1 MPIETI
7 VPDATTTANP
17 AWSGTVHTLLSDSG
31 ANNTTIAGSATG
43 NSFIVSFGNLTSDVS
58 NGINSIRFY
67 VNGITG
73 APRGTS
79 AVVAFDLLNGSD
91 SSYSYAENKTFTDA
105 TLGTEQAG
113 TERTTSDGSTA
124 WTESDVNGFRMKVV
138 FSSITNASSTI
149 NLDFLKIDVD
159 YNAPAAAIAPTYDT
173 TINNIHV
180 TSGNIDVTS
189 GNIFI

>member
-7 VPDATTTANP
+7 LPDATTTPNP
-17 AWSGTVHTLLSDSG
+17 AWSGAPHTLLSDQG
-31 ANNTTIAGSATG
+31 TNNTTCAGANTG
-43 NSFIVSFGNLTSDVS
+43 NSFIVSFGNLTSDIAS
-58 NGINSIRFY
+58 INSITFG
-67 VNGITG
+67 VNGNTG
-73 APRGTS
+73 APRGVT
-79 AVVAFDLLNGSD
+79 AVCAFDLLNDSD
-91 SSYSYAENKTFTDA
+91 SSYSYSENKSFTDA
-105 TLGTEQAG
+105 TGGTEQAG